1 VAEACRLRDDSSTGA
16 SRYIQAQMRGGRR
29 FSEAI
34 SEGDGISVIVDVA
47 DPESARRAE
56 ADGAE
61 AIALR
66 TDVAGVRD
74 ATELPILWLRGGPV
88 AEAVDAGAD
97 ACLVRVEGLEAD
109 DGRLEALQSAARE
122 FGLACVVD
130 VRSADELR
138 LALDRIDPEVFFLSS
153 REGDGNALECV
164 LELLEDVPAGK
175 LAVADL
181 RVASRADVAQLE
193 RAGVDAVI
201 VAPGNVAEL
210 VGAAPPDA
218 V

>member
-1 VAEACRLRDDSSTGA
+1 
-16 SRYIQAQMRGGRR
+16 MRRRR

-34 SEGDGISVIVDVA
+34 SEGDGISVIVDVSDA
-47 DPESARRAE
+47 ETARRAE

-61 AIALR
+61 AIAIR
-66 TDVAGVRD
+66 SEVAGVSE
-74 ATELPILWLRGGPV
+74 ATELPILWLRRGPL

-109 DGRLEALQSAARE
+109 DGRLEALQSEAQE
-122 FGLACVVD
+122 LGLACVVD

-138 LALDRIDPEVFFLSS
+138 LALDRIDPEVFFLSA
-153 REGDGNALECV
+153 REGDGDAVECV

-175 LAVADL
+175 LAVAGL
-181 RVASRADVAQLE
+181 RVASREDVAQLE
-193 RAGVDAVI
+193 RAGVDGVI
-201 VAPGNVAEL
+201 VDPGNVAEL

>member
-1 VAEACRLRDDSSTGA
+1 MRDDSSTA
-16 SRYIQAQMRGGRR
+16 APRYIHARMRGGRR

-47 DPESARRAE
+47 DADGARRAE

-61 AIALR
+61 AIAVR

-74 ATELPILWLRGGPV
+74 ATELPILWLRDGPLG
-88 AEAVDAGAD
+88 AAVDAGAD
-97 ACLVRVEGLEAD
+97 AYLVRVEGPEAA
-109 DGRLEALQSAARE
+109 GRLEALQSEARE
-122 FGLACVVD
+122 LGLTCVVD

-153 REGDGNALECV
+153 REGDRNALECV

-181 RVASRADVAQLE
+181 RVASRDDVVQLE
-193 RAGVDAVI
+193 RAGMDAVI
-201 VAPGNVAEL
+201 VDPGNVAEL